1 MKFLDF
7 NFGLK
12 GLMEY
17 TYHSIPISESFK
29 KEAIRQL
36 GFKFK
41 KDFEGILDTKKI
53 SLTFDSFNFDPIKN
67 NETLP
72 KFLEEQALYVAKK
85 FGMFYGGSAMCYD
98 GDLTIKKSDLNYESI
113 CDGDLFQLDQEIL
126 SNQYVFEFQVY
137 DYVLPSLMKLI
148 ENIKT
153 RKNIKILSS
162 FIFPVKMIN
171 PGIDCEIKVRFQEK
185 IDKESKASIINA
197 VIEEVD
203 KFNTTNLKDPDS
215 KGLIHNILKIKS
227 ESTFSDNMTFV
238 VDTGSAGEEGIKA
251 FLKALQKSNFHVHEV
266 EIS

>member
-12 GLMEY
+12 GMKEY

-36 GFKFK
+36 GLKLK
-41 KDFEGILDTKKI
+41 KDYEGILDLK
-53 SLTFDSFNFDPIKN
+53 LVSFRFCSFYFDPINN

-72 KFLEEQALYVAKK
+72 KFLEEQAVYIAKQ
-85 FGMFYGGSAMCYD
+85 FGMFYGGSAMCYE
-98 GDLTIKKSDLNYESI
+98 GDLIIKKSDLNYEST
-113 CDGDLFQLDQEIL
+113 CNGDLFRLDQEIL
-126 SNQYVFEFQVY
+126 RDQYVFEFQVY

-153 RKNIKILSS
+153 RKNIKVLSS
-162 FIFPVKMIN
+162 FTFPVKMIN
-171 PGIDCEIKVRFQEK
+171 PGIDCEIKVRFEEK
-185 IDKESKASIINA
+185 IDKESKASIIKA
-197 VIEEVD
+197 VINEVD
-203 KFNTTNLKDPDS
+203 KFNITNLKEPDS
-215 KGLIHNILKIKS
+215 KGLIHNVLKIKS

-238 VDTGSAGEEGIKA
+238 VDTGSAGEEGIKV
-251 FLKALQKSNFHVHEV
+251 FLKALQKSNFPVNEV